1 MDSNVSLPSING
13 STIEHQLVEV
23 HSLRMWGS
31 GTGQP
36 DSRGTIYPGRG
47 TLHGTVVR
55 RGGGGK
61 FGGKET
67 NEEAQTHS
75 MKHFKN

>member
-23 HSLRMWGS
+23 HSLRMGGS

-55 RGGGGK
+55 GGGAKLGEK
-61 FGGKET
+61 KPMKEHKM
-67 NEEAQTHS
+67 HS
-75 MKHFKN
+75 LKHF